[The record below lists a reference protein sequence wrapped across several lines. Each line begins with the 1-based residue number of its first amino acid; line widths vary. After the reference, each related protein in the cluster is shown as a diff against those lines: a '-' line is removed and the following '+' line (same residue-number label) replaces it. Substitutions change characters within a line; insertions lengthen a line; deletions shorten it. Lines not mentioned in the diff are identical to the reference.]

1 MPLLSLGS
9 MGAGGLPSPYLLDV
23 AMSPGGGLMTLP
35 LPDSLPHSTPDML
48 TAALQHAGL
57 GGLMD
62 PQSKG
67 GNQMV
72 SLQVSAAYTQA
83 CPAFL
88 YVEPGHALRCA
99 DVQCISSDVA
109 TCLA

>member
-62 PQSKG
+62 VQSKG

-72 SLQVSAAYTQA
+72 SLQVYAACMHLLYA
-83 CPAFL
+83 CFCYMLGNVPLLMLPCMSQFWCTT
-88 YVEPGHALRCA
+88 GK
-99 DVQCISSDVA
+99 
-109 TCLA
+109 